1 MTYLA
6 VEKCIQALNS
16 SNLELAL
23 YFQVLINDTQSVIF
37 FR

>member
-16 SNLELAL
+16 SNLEAL